1 MYGGLPLGGVDFG
14 IAKNCYAMLRHD
26 DQFDFY
32 NGAGVDVTFMG
43 AGQIDQY
50 GNVNATKLGVRPTGA
65 GGFVD
70 ITSNSKHVV
79 FCSAFSSKGL
89 ELSLKDN
96 KLQILPEGN
105 IRKCVKN
112 VEQVSYNGK
121 MARKRGQKMHF
132 VTERCVFELREDG

>member
-50 GNVNATKLGVRPTGA
+50 GNPR
-65 GGFVD
+65 
-70 ITSNSKHVV
+70 
-79 FCSAFSSKGL
+79 
-89 ELSLKDN
+89 
-96 KLQILPEGN
+96 
-105 IRKCVKN
+105 
-112 VEQVSYNGK
+112 
-121 MARKRGQKMHF
+121 
-132 VTERCVFELREDG
+132 

>member
-65 GGFVD
+65 G
-70 ITSNSKHVV
+70 
-79 FCSAFSSKGL
+79 A
-89 ELSLKDN
+89 LS
-96 KLQILPEGN
+96 ILPQTRN
-105 IRKCVKN
+105 MWCFAPPFQRKV
-112 VEQVSYNGK
+112 
-121 MARKRGQKMHF
+121 
-132 VTERCVFELREDG
+132 